1 MRTLAWIL
9 GIIGFLCG
17 VMGVVVALNL
27 KVIGQYA
34 GLTWSFWFGAAIVLL
49 LCSIASALGAR
60 SGEE

>member
-17 VMGVVVALNL
+17 AMGVVVAL

-34 GLTWSFWFGAAIVLL
+34 GLTWSFWFGAAMVLL

>member
-17 VMGVVVALNL
+17 VMGAVVAL

-34 GLTWSFWFGAAIVLL
+34 VLTWSFWFGAATVLL
-49 LCSIASALGAR
+49 LCSIASALIAR